1 MNELE
6 SAWTALTSESRT
18 EPGWH
23 SRRVAHTAPCSVRA
37 AVRPTGGRGLL
48 IDVPA
53 AAIPAGADY
62 PACAG
67 FSVTPETVVP
77 GPGGSVRL
85 TLEERG
91 AGYGDIF
98 TTMATDVVRR
108 ASATASEAA
117 FVTMLLS
124 RLGVWQRFAS
134 KFGPG
139 LLSEEAQTG
148 LAGELLFLDRI
159 VLARATPVQALAAWS
174 GPGGIPQDFRF
185 PACYVEIKA
194 SVSAS
199 PATVR
204 ISNLDQLDGAAGMPL
219 FLCHLSLS
227 LAGRDA
233 LSLPDLIEAV
243 RARLELAGDGSEEML
258 ADRLADAGYL
268 TLHAAHYRARVYDL
282 RRLVCHHV
290 TGAFPRLT
298 PSTVPQGIT
307 GATYALSIVACQDW
321 IVDESECTRLIG
333 DLIDV

>member
-1 MNELE
+1 MSELE
-6 SAWTALTSESRT
+6 SAWTALTSEGRT

-23 SRRVAHTAPCSVRA
+23 SRRVAPTAPCSVRA
-37 AVRPTGGRGLL
+37 AVRPSGLRGLL
-48 IDVPA
+48 IDVSA

-67 FSVTPETVVP
+67 FSVTPETVAP

-91 AGYGDIF
+91 AGYSDIF
-98 TTMATDVVRR
+98 TTMATDVVQR

-134 KFGPG
+134 RFGPG

-159 VLARATPVQALAAWS
+159 VLARVTPVQAMAAWS
-174 GPGGIPQDFRF
+174 GPSGIPQDFRF

-199 PATVR
+199 PATMR
-204 ISNLDQLDGAAGMPL
+204 ISNLDQLDGAAGVPL

-227 LAGRDA
+227 LAERHA

-243 RARLELAGDGSEEML
+243 RARLQLAGDGSEEML

-282 RRLVCHHV
+282 RRLVWHHV
-290 TGAFPRLT
+290 TGTFPRLT

-307 GATYALSIVACQDW
+307 GATYALSIAACQDW

>member
-1 MNELE
+1 LNELE

-23 SRRVAHTAPCSVRA
+23 SRRVAPTAPCSVRA
-37 AVRPTGGRGLL
+37 AVRPSGLRGLL

-62 PACAG
+62 PGCAG
-67 FSVTPETVVP
+67 FSVTPETVAP

-91 AGYGDIF
+91 SGYRDIF
-98 TTMATDVVRR
+98 TAMATDVVRR
-108 ASATASEAA
+108 ASATSTEAT
-117 FVTMLLS
+117 FVAMLLS
-124 RLGVWQRFAS
+124 RLAVWQRFAS

-139 LLSEEAQTG
+139 ILSEEARAG
-148 LAGELLFLDRI
+148 LAGELMFLDRV
-159 VLARATPVQALAAWS
+159 VLARLPPAEAMAAWT

-199 PATVR
+199 PSTMR
-204 ISNLDQLDGAAGMPL
+204 ISNLEQLDGAADLPL

-233 LSLPDLIEAV
+233 LSLPDLVEAV
-243 RARLELAGDGSEEML
+243 KTRLEAAGDGSAEML
-258 ADRLADAGYL
+258 EDRLAGAGYL
-268 TLHAAHYRARVYDL
+268 AVHAPHYRARTYDL
-282 RRLVCHHV
+282 GRLTCHHV

-298 PSTVPQGIT
+298 SSTAPQGIT
-307 GATYALSIVACQDW
+307 GATYALSIAACQDW
-321 IVDESECTRLIG
+321 IVDVSECTRLIG
-333 DLIDV
+333 DLVDV